1 MPLSDVLVRRA
12 PVLAAYEGQRQANEM
27 RGPQELQQALTLSG
41 LIEQQRMRQM
51 QAQEAQRKAAQQM
64 EYRAALQA
72 AGDDPEKQ
80 VAVARRYGD
89 PKDVLNYA
97 QGSLDRRAQM
107 QQRLVEQQQA
117 LQAKKEQAEQALA
130 AKMELAQQAGADR
143 RTLMEMQLQGRKEI
157 AGMMAAVQRESIA
170 ARRDAMAQGNKPP
183 AGYRYKPDG
192 SLEAI
197 PGGPADQ
204 KLQQAG
210 TGRETVN
217 SLIATLRDQYSQ
229 LHQGGGIADPKAGV
243 MSNLAAGIGSS
254 GVGQFAGRMVGTQNQ
269 SLRNQISQQR
279 PLLLNAIKQA
289 TGMTAKQMDSNV
301 ELKMYLAAATDPT
314 LDIRA
319 NLAALDKLD
328 ELYGLSGKTATPP
341 ASGSNNPRVVDW

>member
-1 MPLSDVLVRRA
+1 MPLSQM
-12 PVLAAYEGQRQANEM
+12 LAGDRFLQGYDSSKQRGMGEM
-27 RGPQELQQALTLSG
+27 QQALTLSG
-41 LIEQQRMRQM
+41 LIDQQRQRQM
-51 QAQEAQRKAAQQM
+51 QAQEAQRKAAMQM

-143 RTLMEMQLQGRKEI
+143 RTLMEMQMQGRKEI
-157 AGMMAAVQRESIA
+157 SGMMAAVQRESIA
-170 ARRDAMAQGNKPP
+170 ARRDAMQQGNKPP
-183 AGYRYKPDG
+183 VGYRYKPDG

-217 SLIATLRDQYSQ
+217 SLIATLRDQYQQ
-229 LHQGGGIADPKAGV
+229 LHSGGGIADPKAGV
-243 MSNLAAGIGSS
+243 LPNLAAGIGSS

-269 SLRNQISQQR
+269 SLRNQIAQQR

-314 LDIRA
+314 IDIRS
-319 NLAALDKLD
+319 NLAALEKLD